1 MSGEGRTQDGSRLR
15 ASGKWG
21 GEVGGGTGEKSR
33 KNWKCLLWRG
43 RGGDSEP
50 PEWDLAGVRL
60 HPTGKAS
67 VPGPSPAGPPG
78 AEGCRQLR
86 TF

>member
-1 MSGEGRTQDGSRLR
+1 M
-15 ASGKWG
+15 
-21 GEVGGGTGEKSR
+21 GGGTGEKSR

-60 HPTGKAS
+60 HPMGKAS
-67 VPGPSPAGPPG
+67 MPGSSPPCPRAVRLKT
-78 AEGCRQLR
+78 AEDLLGREG
-86 TF
+86 TIVGMVEG